1 MYENGSVAVKD
12 ELKPSNGTVRVN
24 VRAVANVQPLEAGT
38 ANLLDLCKFRFC
50 SRLMTLLP

>member
-1 MYENGSVAVKD
+1 MKD

-24 VRAVANVQPLEAGT
+24 DRSVANVQPLEAGI
-38 ANLLDLCKFRFC
+38 ANLLDLCKLRFC